1 MGVLLGFVP
10 RLERLGDVIFDLP
23 TGPIPTTTTT
33 ETTTTE
39 AACPLEKKIGDT
51 FCDDENNSEACQW
64 DGGDCCPPHAHAVW
78 NFFCAVRFIL
88 FKG

>member
-10 RLERLGDVIFDLP
+10 RLERLGDVNFDLP

-78 NFFCAVRFIL
+78 NFFCTVRFIL